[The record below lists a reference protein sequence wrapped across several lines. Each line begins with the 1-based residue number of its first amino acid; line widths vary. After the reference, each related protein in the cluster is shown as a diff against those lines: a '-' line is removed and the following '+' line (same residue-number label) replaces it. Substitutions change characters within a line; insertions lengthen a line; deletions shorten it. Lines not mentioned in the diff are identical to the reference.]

1 MGNAAAVATERNCD
15 LEGEWVPARH
25 GEWRNR
31 NIGSHKMRARMPN
44 TKMTYQSN
52 GRGQGWV
59 GEVFV
64 HVTATTVAP
73 GQYESKARIKALL
86 WSASDGN
93 MTMLA
98 DGTLEVRYPSN
109 GIVEYWQRR
118 GGAAAAAAQRERLE
132 RAQAEAAAARR
143 ALADD
148 ARRRARP
155 LTLVFRHV
163 DSIGIGWHWGLGIG
177 GTGGGTCSDMSIYE
191 VGGSMAVIGP
201 RGVVHASSP
210 LVASSAAATGTR
222 LDQFDG
228 YVPLGGRATHRTDAE
243 IEHFCAQW
251 VSRHPVYHVA
261 GPNCQTFSEDLFVHL
276 TGANLNFPKF
286 ADLRSGPEA
295 SSRAVWLNPRHKP
308 KWAFRRAVSDENM

>member
-1 MGNAAAVATERNCD
+1 MGNGASVTEQDCD
-15 LEGEWVPARH
+15 LEGEWIPTRH

-59 GEVFV
+59 GEVYV

-73 GQYESKARIKALL
+73 GQYEAKARIKALL

-93 MTMLA
+93 MTMLP

-109 GIVEYWQRR
+109 GIVEYWRR
-118 GGAAAAAAQRERLE
+118 KTGAAAAQQRERLE
-132 RAQAEAAAARR
+132 HAQAEAAEARR
-143 ALADD
+143 ALAADT
-148 ARRRARP
+148 RRRARSI
-155 LTLVFRHV
+155 TLVFRHV
-163 DSIGIGWHWGLGIG
+163 DAAGIGWHWGLGIG
-177 GTGGGTCSDMSIYE
+177 GGTAGPTGMSIYE

-201 RGVVHASSP
+201 RGLVHASSP
-210 LVASSAAATGTR
+210 LVASSAAFTGTR

-228 YVPLGGRATHRTDAE
+228 YVSMDGHYTHRTDAE
-243 IEHFCAQW
+243 VEHFCAQW
-251 VSRHPVYHVA
+251 VARHPVYHVA

-276 TGANLNFPKF
+276 TGVNLNFPKF

-295 SSRAVWLNPRHKP
+295 SARAVWLKPRHKP
-308 KWAFRRAVSDENM
+308 KWAFRRAVSDENVDA